1 MDNTD
6 LEGALKLLSE
16 DEADELQRWLSKEK
30 PPIAVSTAAKLF
42 EIFIQGQTC
51 KQIHKLNPQFDYGAI
66 IHARIRDGWDEKRA
80 EYVAHA
86 YGSIREKVIKAQMD
100 AIEMTANLL
109 SVTAEQNNKKYLKYL
124 QTKDEQ
130 ELKGSIQIE
139 SLKQFKE
146 AVESLQKLTGQD
158 KDATKNPVTNAPAN
172 SGERVIEAQAVQ
184 ADPLQLPSNMDGSTA
199 NMFIRRALDKA
210 RNKG

>member
-1 MDNTD
+1 MNNAD
-6 LEGALKLLSE
+6 LEGAMKLLSE
-16 DEADELQRWLSKEK
+16 DEADELQRWLPKGR

-42 EIFIQGQTC
+42 EVFMQGQTC
-51 KQIHKLNPQFDYGAI
+51 KQIHKLNPQFDYGSI

-80 EYVAHA
+80 EYVAHT
-86 YGSIREKVIKAQMD
+86 YGSIREKVVKAQMD

-130 ELKGSIQIE
+130 ELKGSIQID

-146 AVESLQKLTGQD
+146 AVESLQKFTGQD

-172 SGERVIEAQAVQ
+172 AGERVIEAQVVQ
-184 ADPLQLPSNMDGSTA
+184 ADPLQLPSNMDGNTA

-210 RNKG
+210 RSKE